1 MDANDRPPSSNATPP
16 RPPPATTSSSPTPTK
31 KLPTTPLPPR
41 WRFVNDAKKAR
52 GYSTTQIPGLSAKE
66 LAAKYHAPIL
76 SEMDRAKRR
85 DVTVGRLD
93 VCEGEKTS
101 EEWLEG
107 EFRGFRTREAEEE
120 GESEERGWRKWTSL
134 SLDEKQSLRGPQ
146 DRSIYDSSQEEEN
159 SSLFDESSDD
169 PRTNQ
174 LEAGEMKHQS
184 IREESGISFQSTDL
198 QPNESIAPK
207 NDDAQHHEDNVT
219 SAENSIAS
227 PNENTHSHHSQQAI
241 IAQEITLD
249 KPAVCEDSD
258 NHGITAP
265 QKRKRALLSLLL
277 LACVLALSLGFLFG
291 TPQNNDKSNRLN
303 LALFSKN
310 ATRTPSESPSNYPSL
325 SHTPSLSPTVDCPTA
340 TKPFR
345 VEITRQQ
352 NLTGWTQAEIF
363 AYGATWT
370 LREACSEK
378 VIMEC
383 LPC

>member
-1 MDANDRPPSSNATPP
+1 MDANDRPPSYNATPP
-16 RPPPATTSSSPTPTK
+16 PPPPATTSSSPTPTK

-52 GYSTTQIPGLSAKE
+52 GYSTADAGMQIPGLSAEE

-169 PRTNQ
+169 P
-174 LEAGEMKHQS
+174 
-184 IREESGISFQSTDL
+184 
-198 QPNESIAPK
+198 
-207 NDDAQHHEDNVT
+207 
-219 SAENSIAS
+219 
-227 PNENTHSHHSQQAI
+227 
-241 IAQEITLD
+241 
-249 KPAVCEDSD
+249 
-258 NHGITAP
+258 
-265 QKRKRALLSLLL
+265 
-277 LACVLALSLGFLFG
+277 
-291 TPQNNDKSNRLN
+291 
-303 LALFSKN
+303 
-310 ATRTPSESPSNYPSL
+310 
-325 SHTPSLSPTVDCPTA
+325 
-340 TKPFR
+340 
-345 VEITRQQ
+345 
-352 NLTGWTQAEIF
+352 
-363 AYGATWT
+363 
-370 LREACSEK
+370 
-378 VIMEC
+378 
-383 LPC
+383 